1 MSAPMKKV
9 SLSVPPHLVA
19 DLDHVSGRLG
29 ISRSALVSQLLDSA
43 LPDMRRLIDLI
54 PPAPSAADLVRF
66 RGESADVVRSRVES
80 VRQSAD
86 DLFSGE

>member
-1 MSAPMKKV
+1 MSAQMKKV
-9 SLSVPPHLVA
+9 SLSIPPALVA
-19 DLDHVSGRLG
+19 DLDHVSARLG

-54 PPAPSAADLVRF
+54 PPAPSAADFVRF